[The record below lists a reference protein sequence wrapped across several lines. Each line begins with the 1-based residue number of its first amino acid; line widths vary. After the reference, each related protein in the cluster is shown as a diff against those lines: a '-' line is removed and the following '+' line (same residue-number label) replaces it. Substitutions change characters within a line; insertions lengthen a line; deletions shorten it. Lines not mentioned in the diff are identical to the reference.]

1 MFKNKKITYLL
12 LVLVVLIW
20 GLIFY
25 RIYSNFGGKIEVEKS
40 MPHSVVIEKRDTRD
54 SVLTLSLNYPDPFLK
69 GEDQSFDPL
78 ISLEQNDHI
87 PSPVINWPLIE
98 YRGLLTSN
106 NTNESTG
113 LLRIQN
119 ADLLVKQGKIYAS
132 IKIKTLSRDSICL
145 EYQHESRWVSI
156 LKY

>member
-1 MFKNKKITYLL
+1 MFKNKRITYLL

-25 RIYSNFGGKIEVEKS
+25 RIYSNFGAKKQVEKS
-40 MPHSVVIEKRDTRD
+40 VPHSVVMEKHDRRD

-69 GEDQSFDPL
+69 GEDQSLDPFTP
-78 ISLEQNDHI
+78 SEYKGVVA
-87 PSPVINWPLIE
+87 SPVINWPLIE
-98 YRGLLTSN
+98 YRGLLTGN

-132 IKIKTLSRDSICL
+132 IKIKTLSKDSICL